1 MRNILMR
8 TSIRSYWFQF
18 ALALI
23 AIASTSVGY
32 ADEKQESARER
43 LVRQK
48 RLSTIAKTRSP
59 VEGFESVEM
68 FKAMAD
74 GEIAVVIKTKD
85 ERDANLVVTNKS
97 KRPLAIKM
105 PSAFS
110 AVPIMRQGVG
120 GLAGGGMGGGMGGM
134 GGGMGGMGGGMGMG
148 GMGGGQGIG
157 GGFGGGMGG
166 GMGGMGGG
174 MGGMGGGGV
183 FNIPPGKS
191 GRLSVKTICL
201 EEGKPNPRSRMN
213 YVIQPLDKLNS
224 DPRIEEICR
233 MIATDEIAQ
242 PIAQAAAWNIT
253 DGISWQELLVK
264 NRIERMDGSFVR
276 YFHPY
281 HIQMAQ
287 RVVQVAAQRA
297 EQREKANKD
306 YSAVS
311 QGYEFDDNDS
321 RD

>member
-1 MRNILMR
+1 MR
-8 TSIRSYWFQF
+8 TSIRSYWFHF
-18 ALALI
+18 MLALM
-23 AIASTSVGY
+23 AIASTSVGL

-48 RLSTIAKTRSP
+48 RLSTIAKTQTP
-59 VEGFESVEM
+59 VEGFDSVEM
-68 FKAMAD
+68 FEAMAN
-74 GEIAVVIKTKD
+74 GEISVVIKTKD
-85 ERDANLVVTNKS
+85 ERDANLLVTNNS

-120 GLAGGGMGGGMGGM
+120 GGLAGGGGGFGGGMGGGMGGM
-134 GGGMGGMGGGMGMG
+134 GGGMGGMGGM
-148 GMGGGQGIG
+148 GGQGIG
-157 GGFGGGMGG
+157 GGMGGGMGGG

-191 GRLSVKTICL
+191 GRLSLKTVCL
-201 EEGKPNPRSRMN
+201 EEGKPNPRARMN
-213 YVIQPLDKLNS
+213 YVIQPLNKLNT

-233 MIATDEIAQ
+233 MIANDEIAQ
-242 PIAQAAAWNIT
+242 PVAQAAAWNIT

-276 YFHPY
+276 YFHPN
-281 HIQMAQ
+281 HVQLAQ

-297 EQREKANKD
+297 ELREKARKD